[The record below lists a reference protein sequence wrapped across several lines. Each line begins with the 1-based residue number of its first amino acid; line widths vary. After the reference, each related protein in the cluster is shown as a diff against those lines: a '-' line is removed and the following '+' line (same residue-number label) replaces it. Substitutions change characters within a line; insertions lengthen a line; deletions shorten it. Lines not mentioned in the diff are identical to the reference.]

1 MSLSTCIKKQERR
14 FRYLLWMSCI
24 FESYFADV
32 QSNYGNTWIVY
43 KICSKLTIKSPEQ
56 NQWPVSSLFF
66 ASFEQ
71 TSHIIL
77 MFPLLSLNK

>member
-1 MSLSTCIKKQERR
+1 MSG
-14 FRYLLWMSCI
+14 I
-24 FESYFADV
+24 FESYLADV

-56 NQWPVSSLFF
+56 NHWPLSSLFF